1 MSDDQKLYSTKQA
14 AKFLGVDRKTIQRW
28 RKAGILTPDSFGK
41 ERKVLYTER
50 QLIQVG
56 TFHFSSKRAR
66 GDIQDKN
73 VPTQSTGGDIF
84 QPQVGTFY
92 TQYTEEQLKL
102 VSFGGKIGINSET
115 GVVERVQ
122 CSEIGIKKGA
132 TFEIKGC
139 KTHSERVTNPENGDK
154 PGNETAQNG
163 QLKNVTRQMV
173 PQTIVTRLLNSGS
186 TTEVDMADEE
196 NSPSVEVE
204 EFYFDDNDDDIII
217 INDSFKTTLPEEHRQ
232 NLTKLFGKLT
242 VAPFGEI
249 FATPFNREET
259 LITYAKLDYA
269 NSGITFNGKFD
280 DTHELILN
288 SLYSFYRAE
297 NILFT
302 SRNILQHIFGNVP
315 DHFQSELVEVIEQHL
330 DELRCM
336 RISMDLKDKFG
347 NNAFI
352 KLHGEK
358 YRPIALDEDILDV
371 SILEMKSAKN
381 SKVIKVYRINRLS
394 SIFKY
399 AEKLKQITS
408 WRTELM
414 KVPVRKTIQ
423 NALLC
428 NYLLVKISLVKNSKN
443 KYKNNGIL
451 FTTIHEDLNLDVDNR
466 NKVKN
471 IRDNIR
477 KMFDYWLKIGLI
489 KSYQFERRGTSF
501 YKISFTVA

>member
-1 MSDDQKLYSTKQA
+1 MSDQQLYSTKQA
-14 AKFLGVDRKTIQRW
+14 AKFLGVSVRTLKYW
-28 RKAGILTPDSFGK
+28 RKSGKLVPDSQEETSAKFGRRLVQK
-41 ERKVLYTER
+41 YSL
-50 QLIQVG
+50 
-56 TFHFSSKRAR
+56 
-66 GDIQDKN
+66 
-73 VPTQSTGGDIF
+73 
-84 QPQVGTFY
+84 
-92 TQYTEEQLKL
+92 EQLRL
-102 VSFGGKIGINSET
+102 VQNSRYIRQTLVQNSEIGATFEIKGCKIGIKSET

-132 TFEIKGC
+132 TFQEEKQPQV
-139 KTHSERVTNPENGDK
+139 VTSYTQNEQTAAK
-154 PGNETAQNG
+154 PSNETTTTAQSETADDSNRDKNVPQDG
-163 QLKNVTRQMV
+163 QQKKVTRQMV
-173 PQTIVTRLLNSGS
+173 PQPIVTRLLNSGS
-186 TTEVDMADEE
+186 TAEIITTNEE
-196 NSPSVEVE
+196 NSSSVEVE
-204 EFYFDDNDDDIII
+204 EFYFDDDDDDIII
-217 INDSFKTTLPEEHRQ
+217 INDSFKATLPEEHRQ

-280 DTHELILN
+280 ETHELILN

-371 SILEMKSAKN
+371 SILEMKSVKN
-381 SKVIKVYRINRLS
+381 SKNIKVYRINRLS

-399 AEKLKQITS
+399 AEKL
-408 WRTELM
+408 M

-428 NYLLVKISLVKNSKN
+428 SYLLVKISLVKNSKN

-489 KSYQFERRGTSF
+489 KSYQFEKRGTSF
-501 YKISFTVA
+501 YKISFTVT